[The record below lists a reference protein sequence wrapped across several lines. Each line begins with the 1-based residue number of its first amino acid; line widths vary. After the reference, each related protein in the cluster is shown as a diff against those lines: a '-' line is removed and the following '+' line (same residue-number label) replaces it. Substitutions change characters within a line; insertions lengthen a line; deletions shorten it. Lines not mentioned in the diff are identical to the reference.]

1 MAATPLASARPVA
14 PRGVPAHAPA
24 AAIIGG
30 GRRAPARG
38 FRPPPAAAPP
48 PSRAATSSRAPAPTP
63 PAAAAA
69 AGSAGASSRP
79 TTPYPLASGGE
90 GWNAVEL
97 YALTGLVWR
106 FTTPSSTDGRKIV
119 KAAAER
125 AGVSLKG
132 SSNFRKEDWNDAA
145 EEASI
150 ARLDTF
156 STLPGMRGFRAC
168 WADHGVA
175 LLYVPGVRRFY
186 TVADVA
192 NGAADRKA
200 EMDAASVI
208 SNIEGLFKS
217 KPGLREQ
224 YEIATDPRGR
234 RRRRRRISP
243 SWRKVSC
250 RAARRRRRRRRR
262 RIVGR
267 HSRVLLRVARVVV
280 PRPSV
285 RDREVVRRRGR
296 RRGDAVG

>member
-1 MAATPLASARPVA
+1 M
-14 PRGVPAHAPA
+14 
-24 AAIIGG
+24 
-30 GRRAPARG
+30 
-38 FRPPPAAAPP
+38 
-48 PSRAATSSRAPAPTP
+48 
-63 PAAAAA
+63 
-69 AGSAGASSRP
+69 
-79 TTPYPLASGGE
+79 
-90 GWNAVEL
+90 EL

-224 YEIATDPRGR
+224 YEIATDPARAAEAAKAHLAELAKDFDSRGGGGGDDGVESSDATPRPPPRRSR
-234 RRRRRRISP
+234 RRTPTLSARSRSGASARASTRRRCGLNFPSGSISTAP
-243 SWRKVSC
+243 PGS
-250 RAARRRRRRRRR
+250 
-262 RIVGR
+262 
-267 HSRVLLRVARVVV
+267 
-280 PRPSV
+280 
-285 RDREVVRRRGR
+285 
-296 RRGDAVG
+296 

>member
-1 MAATPLASARPVA
+1 M
-14 PRGVPAHAPA
+14 
-24 AAIIGG
+24 
-30 GRRAPARG
+30 
-38 FRPPPAAAPP
+38 
-48 PSRAATSSRAPAPTP
+48 
-63 PAAAAA
+63 
-69 AGSAGASSRP
+69 
-79 TTPYPLASGGE
+79 
-90 GWNAVEL
+90 EL

-224 YEIATDPRGR
+224 YEIATDPARAAEAAKAHLAELAKDFGRGDGGGGDDASNRRTPAVLPRPPPRRSR
-234 RRRRRRISP
+234 RRTPTLSARSRSGASARASTRRRCGLNFPSGSISTAP
-243 SWRKVSC
+243 PGS
-250 RAARRRRRRRRR
+250 
-262 RIVGR
+262 
-267 HSRVLLRVARVVV
+267 
-280 PRPSV
+280 
-285 RDREVVRRRGR
+285 
-296 RRGDAVG
+296 